1 MKISKQQAYNE
12 KRKQERILFWQN
24 YDEAIKRIDAK
35 IKDITLKSLKGKP
48 VVISFA
54 KVRRSKKTIADVMA
68 ENRPNVYARLSVG
81 RPKK

>member
-1 MKISKQQAYNE
+1 MNTSKQAAYNE

-35 IKDITLKSLKGKP
+35 IKDVSIKTLKGKP
-48 VVISFA
+48 VIISFA

-68 ENRPNVYARLSVG
+68 ENRPNVYARLDKG
-81 RPKK
+81 RPQ

>member
-1 MKISKQQAYNE
+1 MNISKQAAYNE

-35 IKDITLKSLKGKP
+35 IKDISIKTLKGKP
-48 VVISFA
+48 VIISFA

-68 ENRPNVYARLSVG
+68 ENRPNVYARISVG
-81 RPKK
+81 RPKL

>member
-1 MKISKQQAYNE
+1 MNISKQAAYNE

-35 IKDITLKSLKGKP
+35 IKDISIKTLKGKP

-81 RPKK
+81 RPL

>member
-1 MKISKQQAYNE
+1 MNTSKQAAYNE

-35 IKDITLKSLKGKP
+35 IKDVSIKTLKGKP
-48 VVISFA
+48 VIISFA

-68 ENRPNVYARLSVG
+68 ENRPNVYARIKTG
-81 RPKK
+81 RPQ

>member
-1 MKISKQQAYNE
+1 MKTLTPQQAYNL

-35 IKDITLKSLKGKP
+35 LKDITLIDLDGEP
-48 VVISFA
+48 LVISFA

-68 ENRPNVYARLSVG
+68 ENRPNVYARIKTG
-81 RPKK
+81 RPN